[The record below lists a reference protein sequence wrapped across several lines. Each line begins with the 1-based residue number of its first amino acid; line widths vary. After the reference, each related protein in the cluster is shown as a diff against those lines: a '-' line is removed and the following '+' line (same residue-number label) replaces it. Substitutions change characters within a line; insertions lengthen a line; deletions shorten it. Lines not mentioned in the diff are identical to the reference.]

1 MSLFK
6 TAQNNIYMTRGDSA
20 VFHLEILDSNGSL
33 YEAPDGT
40 SLLFTVKSDTET
52 TAIILQK
59 SVIDGSITINP
70 SDTSALDYGDYVYD
84 VQMVLPDGYT
94 STIIPPSLFRLMQE
108 VTFQ

>member
-1 MSLFK
+1 MFK

-20 VFHLEILDSNGSL
+20 VFHLGISDPDGIDFTV
-33 YEAPDGT
+33 PDGT
-40 SLLFTVKSDTET
+40 DIRFTVKSSTDT

-59 SVIDGSITINP
+59 SVIDGNITINP
-70 SDTSALDYGDYVYD
+70 SDTSTLDYGDYVYD

>member
-1 MSLFK
+1 MFK

-20 VFHLEILDSNGSL
+20 VFHLDILDPSSNP
-33 YEAPDGT
+33 YDIPNGT

-52 TAIILQK
+52 TAIMLQK
-59 SVIDGSITINP
+59 SVIDGNITINP
-70 SDTSALDYGDYVYD
+70 ADTSALDYGDYVYD

-94 STIIPPSLFRLMQE
+94 STIISPSLFRLMQE